1 MGRLASAPAA
11 TYTQA
16 MPAIPADTRAH
27 SWRATDGRRTSFRP
41 NGKQH
46 YVGPHLNPATWST
59 RETWAARFFIGFNV
73 GQETRWGI
81 DHVVELV
88 KRVRALQGRSPDAS
102 FIAQVGTYTHSGG
115 EVVTEP
121 GAQVILI
128 NTDGLEPDA
137 FEAEMVQM
145 AEQIAKT
152 FEQESVILEIQKNG
166 VSQVTMGVS
175 A

>member
-1 MGRLASAPAA
+1 
-11 TYTQA
+11 
-16 MPAIPADTRAH
+16 MPTVPADTRAH
-27 SWRATDGRRTSFRP
+27 SWRSPRGRRSSFRP
-41 NGKQH
+41 NGKLH
-46 YVGPHLNPATWST
+46 HVGPRLNPAAWST

-73 GQETRWGI
+73 GQETRWSLE
-81 DHVVELV
+81 HVVELV
-88 KRVRALQGRSPDAS
+88 KRVRAAQGRSPDAS

-115 EVVTEP
+115 DVVTEP

-128 NTDGLEPDA
+128 NTDGLEPEA
-137 FEAEMVQM
+137 FESEMVAM

-166 VSQVTMGVS
+166 VSQVTMGVE